1 MLTIYDLK
9 KHTMLPP
16 TSFFDL
22 IDGFDRFSGV
32 TFVGSFKILE
42 QQLLP
47 RFKQIDLV
55 LGLEDQRT
63 GQNLN
68 QFFNISRKVKEL
80 TTASD
85 DFLNRLAD
93 STLRLRFT
101 KDHLFHSKY
110 FIVENQERFIIFNG
124 SMNLTKKAL
133 TDNHELMWMYAGQK
147 DNPADQAIYTAHHKL
162 FSHNFNEDSIDYINR
177 KLIGQIRGQNKQNIT
192 AIVTDYTLDQLQA
205 NELHIN
211 ADEVTKITNTNQHS
225 KDRFELVPTTTANV
239 IKAIYTAKGNKRRN
253 QEQVRDQV
261 KQITYQAFTDQDE
274 TELVKA
280 DSFLPTP
287 MWSYQGQE
295 IIVQNPHDHL
305 YHPLEFSLNQVTK
318 EDVENFINIIKSFKY
333 NKVKDESHQALSA
346 FMYLMT
352 APLIWKIRQ
361 IYRQSNYARSADQVP
376 LSMVLIGRGTTG
388 KTLLVRDY
396 FKPFIGDHSPSVQYS
411 EINGGNSSHTNK
423 AVRFLNNYLH
433 SKRFISPMIID
444 ELNDNFLHSKVATNA
459 IKQWSNTI
467 DDIHNVNIFAMNHN
481 AGGHAI
487 NNLEEITKRVYYLS
501 FEAGWLPMNQQ
512 RYDYNVLINGLNDH
526 IYKYVTGELNR
537 RLNHLSGL
545 EEDQLIT
552 DYLAITKQIVKELFA
567 HFNLGNELKSII
579 NDNYNYK
586 VDRNRI
592 TWKMLIRDDDFKHI
606 AFTNGDDQRFT
617 VSKAI
622 FNNLKG
628 STYENINQTLDNYFN
643 MFPREAGIAIYQY
656 DNGMML
662 SIDKFDQF
670 IGEPLIRNYYNQLH
684 QHEHEQNN
692 ISAYLKAQAK
702 RDEERDKREE
712 AREQQMQEVLTKL
725 ASNQKKPNLFTRLFR
740 HDKDNN

>member
-9 KHTMLPP
+9 NNTMLSQPD
-16 TSFFDL
+16 FFDL
-22 IDGFDRFSGV
+22 VTGFDHFAGV
-32 TFVGSFKILE
+32 SFVGSFKIIE
-42 QQLLP
+42 QKLLP
-47 RFKQIDLV
+47 RFKQVDLV

-68 QFFNISRKVKEL
+68 QFFNLSRRVKEL
-80 TTASD
+80 TAASE
-85 DFLNRLAD
+85 DFLNRLED
-93 STLRLRFT
+93 GTLQLRFT

-110 FIVENQERFIIFNG
+110 FIVENNNDFIIFNG
-124 SMNLTKKAL
+124 SMNLTQRAL
-133 TDNHELMWMYAGQK
+133 GDNHEMLWMYAGKK
-147 DNPADQAIYTAHHKL
+147 DDPVDQPIYAAHQKL
-162 FSHNFNEDSIDYINR
+162 FQQNFTADSIDYLNR
-177 KLIGQIRGQNKQNIT
+177 KLIGQIRGKDKQTISAIIT
-192 AIVTDYTLDQLQA
+192 EYTLNQLHNDQLRV
-205 NELHIN
+205 NP
-211 ADEVTKITNTNQHS
+211 DDITSITDSNQKTN
-225 KDRFELVPTTTANV
+225 DRFELVPDTTAQV

-253 QEQVRDQV
+253 HEKVRQHV
-261 KQITYQAFTDQDE
+261 QQITYQSFSNQDDPE
-274 TELVKA
+274 TVSA
-280 DSFLPTP
+280 DSLYPTP
-287 MWSYQGQE
+287 LWSYQGKQ
-295 IIVQNPHDHL
+295 IIIKNFHDQL
-305 YHPLEFSLNQVTK
+305 YHPLHFPLDQVSR
-318 EDVENFINIIKSFKY
+318 EDVVNFINIIKSFKY

-361 IYRQSNYARSADQVP
+361 IYRQSNYARSADQIP

-396 FKPFIGDHSPSVQYS
+396 FKPFIGDHSSSVQYS
-411 EINGGNSSHTNK
+411 EINGGNGSHTNR
-423 AVRFLNNYLH
+423 AVSFLNNYLQ

-467 DDIHNVNIFAMNHN
+467 TDIHNVNIFAMNHN

-501 FEAGWLPMNQQ
+501 FEAGWLPMKQQ
-512 RYDYNVLINGLNDH
+512 RYDYNILINSLNDH
-526 IYKYVTGELNR
+526 IYKYVTGELNQ
-537 RLNHLSGL
+537 RLNQLSGFD
-545 EEDQLIT
+545 EDHLIT
-552 DYLAITKQIVKELFA
+552 DYLYITKQIVKGLFK
-567 HFNLGNELKSII
+567 HFNLDHELADII
-579 NDNYNYK
+579 DDNYNYK

-592 TWKMLIRDDDFKHI
+592 TWKMLIRDDDFKHV

-662 SIDKFDQF
+662 SIDKFDHF
-670 IGEPLIRNYYNQLH
+670 IGEPLIRNYYNRLH
-684 QHEHEQNN
+684 QQEHEQSSM
-692 ISAYLKAQAK
+692 SAYLKAQAK
-702 RDEERDKREE
+702 REEQRD
-712 AREQQMQEVLTKL
+712 QQMQEVLAKL
-725 ASNQKKPNLFTRLFR
+725 AANQKKHSLLSRLF
-740 HDKDNN
+740 HKDS

>member
-9 KHTMLPP
+9 HNTMLYQPN
-16 TSFFDL
+16 FFDL
-22 IDGFDRFSGV
+22 INGFDQFSGV
-32 TFVGSFKILE
+32 SFVGSFKIIE
-42 QQLLP
+42 RQLLT
-47 RFKQIDLV
+47 RFKQVNLI

-80 TTASD
+80 TSANKI
-85 DFLNRLAD
+85 FLNRLED
-93 STLRLRFT
+93 GTLRLRFT

-110 FIVENQERFIIFNG
+110 FIVENNDSFIIFNG
-124 SMNLTKKAL
+124 SMNLTKKAI
-133 TDNHELMWMYAGQK
+133 TDNHEMLWMYSGNK
-147 DNPADQAIYTAHHKL
+147 SDPADQPIYAAHQQL
-162 FSHNFNEDSIDYINR
+162 FQQNFTEDSIDYVNW
-177 KLIGQIRGQNKQNIT
+177 KLIGQIRGKDKQAIT
-192 AIVTDYTLDQLQA
+192 AIVTDQTLDQLQ
-205 NELHIN
+205 NSELHIN
-211 ADEVTKITNTNQHS
+211 PDDITKITNADQQS
-225 KDRFELVPTTTANV
+225 SQRFALVPDTTARV

-253 QEQVRDQV
+253 RDQIRQQV
-261 KQITYQAFTDQDE
+261 QQITYQSFSDQDE
-274 TELVKA
+274 TETVSA
-280 DSFLPTP
+280 DSLYPTP
-287 MWSYQGQE
+287 MWSYQGKQ
-295 IIVQNPHDHL
+295 IIIKDSHDQL
-305 YHPLEFSLNQVTK
+305 YHPLNFPLDRVSR
-318 EDVENFINIIKSFKY
+318 EDVVNFINIIKSFKY

-361 IYRQSNYARSADQVP
+361 IYRQSNYARSADQIP

-396 FKPFIGDHSPSVQYS
+396 FKPFIGDHSSSVQYS
-411 EINGGNSSHTNK
+411 EINGGNGSHTNR
-423 AVRFLNNYLH
+423 AVGFLNNYLQ

-501 FEAGWLPMNQQ
+501 FEAGWLPLDQQ
-512 RYDYNVLINGLNDH
+512 RYDYNILINSLNDH

-537 RLNHLSGL
+537 RLNQLSGFD
-545 EEDQLIT
+545 EDRLIN
-552 DYLAITKQIVKELFA
+552 DYLYLTKQIVKELFK
-567 HFNLGNELKSII
+567 HFNLDNELADII
-579 NDNYNYK
+579 DDNYNYK

-592 TWKMLIRDDDFKHI
+592 TWKMLIRDDDFKHV

-662 SIDKFDQF
+662 SIDKFDYF

-684 QHEHEQNN
+684 QQEHDQNSM
-692 ISAYLKAQAK
+692 SAYLKAQAK
-702 RDEERDKREE
+702 RDEERSKREE
-712 AREQQMQEVLTKL
+712 QRDQQMQEVLAKL
-725 ASNQKKPNLFTRLFR
+725 AANQKKPGLFSRLF
-740 HDKDNN
+740 HKN